1 MNQQPFNLTSALSN
15 AKGQKVLC
23 YDTNNIFHYGNIV
36 VAQFSPI
43 AHLIIQTKKD
53 EQRILMIQNLTSIII
68 NPTTIPEKLM
78 PKPEPEVTTT
88 HQRMTGYAGPADR
101 FNRQ

>member
-15 AKGQKVLC
+15 GKGQKVLC
-23 YDTNNIFHYGNIV
+23 FDTNNTYHYGHIV
-36 VAQFSPI
+36 VAHFSPI

-53 EQRILMIQNLTSIII
+53 EQRILMMQNLTSIII
-68 NPTTIPEKLM
+68 NPTSLPAKLM

-88 HQRMTGYAGPADR
+88 QQRMTGYAGPSDR
-101 FNRQ
+101 FTR